1 MKFMTKLEN
10 IIMNRTGCD
19 RGTANLVAND
29 ILDENERAENAVYL
43 PCNVGDTVYVICDG
57 RRLPGVRRVTNINIR
72 DSDIIVTVRN
82 ERTYE
87 YDSYFGW
94 QFGRQIFTSLSDAD
108 KALESKG
115 GGNEND
121 DQANA

>member
-29 ILDENERAENAVYL
+29 ILDENEKTEKAVYL

-57 RRLPGVRRVTNINIR
+57 YRLPGMRRVTDIHIR
-72 DSDIIVTVRN
+72 DGEILVTVRN

-87 YDSYFGW
+87 TNRYFVW
-94 QFGRQIFTSLSDAD
+94 QFGRQIFTSLTDAE
-108 KALESKG
+108 KALEVK
-115 GGNEND
+115 E
-121 DQANA
+121 AL